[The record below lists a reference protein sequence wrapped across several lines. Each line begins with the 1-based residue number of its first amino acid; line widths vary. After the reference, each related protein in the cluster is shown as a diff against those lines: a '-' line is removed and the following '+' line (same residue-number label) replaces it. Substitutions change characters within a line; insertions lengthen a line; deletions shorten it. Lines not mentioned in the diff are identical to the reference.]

1 MRDMQELKDKSNA
14 ERLKAKQ
21 DEKLVLLE
29 KERDWFRN
37 EALKLNKLQ
46 KEQKIILDRMKEQLQ
61 NAQEDRDYY

>member
-46 KEQKIILDRMKEQLQ
+46 KEQKIILDRMKE
-61 NAQEDRDYY
+61 

>member
-1 MRDMQELKDKSNA
+1 MKDMQELKDKSNA

-46 KEQKIILDRMKEQLQ
+46 KEQKIILDRMKE
-61 NAQEDRDYY
+61 